1 MVNHLR
7 AADFSSVN
15 GRQEKYIRSRKCNR
29 QSIKR
34 ILNLSLKKKKI
45 YEYRIFP
52 SLLVSTTSIT
62 TFEF

>member
-1 MVNHLR
+1 M
-7 AADFSSVN
+7 
-15 GRQEKYIRSRKCNR
+15 QQTKYQKNTEFV
-29 QSIKR
+29 
-34 ILNLSLKKKKI
+34 LKKKKI